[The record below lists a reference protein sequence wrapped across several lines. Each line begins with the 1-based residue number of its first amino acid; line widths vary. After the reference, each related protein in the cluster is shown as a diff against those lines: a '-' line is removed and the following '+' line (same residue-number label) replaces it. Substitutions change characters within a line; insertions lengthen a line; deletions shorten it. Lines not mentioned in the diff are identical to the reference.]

1 MYFLIY
7 GSTCLKWFLFSI
19 IFLFFLLLQHIC
31 FYFQDVSAFMTLSK
45 IYIIKKLG
53 REPPGCKKHV
63 FLSKPPCCEQLHG
76 SSIGDFANVSKKITS
91 IYLTFLSTP
100 ELIMM
105 CRVFHLST
113 FRPPVDNAISCA
125 HCRRRVFLSTVINV
139 T

>member
-1 MYFLIY
+1 M
-7 GSTCLKWFLFSI
+7 
-19 IFLFFLLLQHIC
+19 
-31 FYFQDVSAFMTLSK
+31 SK
-45 IYIIKKLG
+45 L
-53 REPPGCKKHV
+53 EPPVMKNEILERALYLYV
-63 FLSKPPCCEQLHG
+63 CCEQLHG

-125 HCRRRVFLSTVINV
+125 HCRRRVFLSTVKSNV
-139 T
+139 

>member
-1 MYFLIY
+1 MSLVVNHY
-7 GSTCLKWFLFSI
+7 
-19 IFLFFLLLQHIC
+19 Q
-31 FYFQDVSAFMTLSK
+31 
-45 IYIIKKLG
+45 LG
-53 REPPGCKKHV
+53 REPHGCKKHV
-63 FLSKPPCCEQLHG
+63 SLSKPPCCEQLHG

-125 HCRRRVFLSTVINV
+125 HCRRRVFLSTVKSNV
-139 T
+139 QFFLGSLDSAAGHLVTLKIILNFTNLYKLSYFEFIFSVKS